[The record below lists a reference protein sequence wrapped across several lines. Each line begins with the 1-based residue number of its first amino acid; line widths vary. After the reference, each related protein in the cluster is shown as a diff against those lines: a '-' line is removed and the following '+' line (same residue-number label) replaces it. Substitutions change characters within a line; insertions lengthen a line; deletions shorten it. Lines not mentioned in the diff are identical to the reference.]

1 MKYIRIFLVICF
13 FNTQAFSNENV
24 IKFPVKYIDIN
35 LIVNDSIV
43 GKKIKKKIADES
55 NKLINKHKKQEDEL
69 RNKKNEI
76 LSKKNVLNE
85 KDFENEVN
93 QHQQNVEK
101 YHSNKKNDLEKLN
114 KKNIELSKNF
124 MVKIDE
130 IVINYA
136 RENSIDL
143 LLKKDA
149 LIVSNS
155 QLDIS
160 KNILD
165 EVNKKIKKID

>member
-1 MKYIRIFLVICF
+1 MKYIKIFLIFCLFSTYV
-13 FNTQAFSNENV
+13 FSNENE

-35 LIVNDSIV
+35 LIINDSLV
-43 GKKIKKKIADES
+43 GKKIKKMITDES

-101 YHSNKKNDLEKLN
+101 YHSNKKK
-114 KKNIELSKNF
+114 
-124 MVKIDE
+124 
-130 IVINYA
+130 
-136 RENSIDL
+136 
-143 LLKKDA
+143 
-149 LIVSNS
+149 
-155 QLDIS
+155 
-160 KNILD
+160 
-165 EVNKKIKKID
+165 

>member
-1 MKYIRIFLVICF
+1 MKYIKIFLVIF
-13 FNTQAFSNENV
+13 FINTYALSNEE
-24 IKFPVKYIDIN
+24 IKIPVKYIDLN
-35 LIVNDSIV
+35 MIVNNSIV
-43 GKKIKKKIADES
+43 GKKIKKMITDES
-55 NKLINKHKKQEDEL
+55 NKLKNKHKKEEDIL
-69 RNKKNEI
+69 RKKKNEI
-76 LSKKNVLNE
+76 LAKKNILNE

-101 YHSNKKNDLEKLN
+101 YHSNKNEDLEKLN
-114 KKNIELSKNF
+114 KKSLELSRNL
-124 MVKIDE
+124 MVKIDK
-130 IVINYA
+130 IVIDYA

-160 KNILD
+160 NDILK
-165 EVNKKIKKID
+165 EVDKKIKKID

>member
-1 MKYIRIFLVICF
+1 MKYIKIFLVIF
-13 FNTQAFSNENV
+13 FINTYALSNEE
-24 IKFPVKYIDIN
+24 IKIPVKYIDLN
-35 LIVNDSIV
+35 MIVNNSIV
-43 GKKIKKKIADES
+43 GKKIKKMITDES
-55 NKLINKHKKQEDEL
+55 NKLKNKHKKEEDQL
-69 RNKKNEI
+69 RKKKNEI
-76 LSKKNVLNE
+76 LAKKNILNE

-101 YHSNKKNDLEKLN
+101 YHSNKNEDLEKLN
-114 KKNIELSKNF
+114 KKSLDLSRNL
-124 MVKIDE
+124 MVKIDK
-130 IVINYA
+130 IVIDYA

-160 KNILD
+160 NDILK
-165 EVNKKIKKID
+165 EVDKKIKKID

>member
-1 MKYIRIFLVICF
+1 MIICF
-13 FNTQAFSNENV
+13 INTYAFSNEE
-24 IKFPVKYIDIN
+24 IKVPVKYIDLN
-35 LIVNDSIV
+35 MIVNNSIV
-43 GKKIKKKIADES
+43 GKKIKKMITDES
-55 NKLINKHKKQEDEL
+55 NKLKNKHKKEEDQL
-69 RNKKNEI
+69 RKKKNEI
-76 LSKKNVLNE
+76 LAKKNILNE

-101 YHSNKKNDLEKLN
+101 YHSNKNEDLEKLS
-114 KKNIELSKNF
+114 KKSLDLSRNL
-124 MVKIDE
+124 MVKIDK
-130 IVINYA
+130 IVIDYA

-160 KNILD
+160 NDILK
-165 EVNKKIKKID
+165 EVDKKIKKID

>member
-1 MKYIRIFLVICF
+1 MKYIKIFLIICF
-13 FNTQAFSNENV
+13 FNTHAFSNENE
-24 IKFPVKYIDIN
+24 IKFPIRYIDIN
-35 LIVNDSIV
+35 LIVNDSLV
-43 GKKIKKKIADES
+43 GKKIRKIITDEN
-55 NKLINKHKKQEDEL
+55 NKLKNKHKKREEEL

-76 LSKKNVLNE
+76 LSKKNILNE

-101 YHSNKKNDLEKLN
+101 YHSNKRNDLEKLN

-136 RENSIDL
+136 KENSIDL

-160 KNILD
+160 KDILD